1 MGGAAGAVTARVLL
15 GGPRGRES
23 PLSKGLWWGCGM
35 GSGLRGQWGVWGCA
49 VRSGD
54 GSGMGLGGQVDLGLT
69 WDGMGMEMGMEMGIG
84 RGSG

>member
-1 MGGAAGAVTARVLL
+1 
-15 GGPRGRES
+15 
-23 PLSKGLWWGCGM
+23 M

-54 GSGMGLGGQVDLGLT
+54 GSGIGLGGQVDLGLT